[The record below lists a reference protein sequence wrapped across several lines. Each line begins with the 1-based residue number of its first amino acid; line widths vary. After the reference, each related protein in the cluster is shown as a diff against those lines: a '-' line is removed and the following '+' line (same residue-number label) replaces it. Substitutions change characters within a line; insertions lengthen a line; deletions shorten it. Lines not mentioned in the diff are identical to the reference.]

1 MESALNTDLNAD
13 SNSVIEVEIFSDVVC
28 PWCYIGKRRWE
39 KALQMLADARG
50 ADVLD
55 RINVVYRPYQLDPTA
70 PTTPSPVLQA
80 YAKKFGGEEKA
91 QQIINTV
98 TETAAGEGLAF
109 RMDIAQRAN
118 TRDAHRLLNMALAD
132 GKQAELKE
140 RLLQA
145 YFIEGADIS
154 NQAVLAGMAADVG
167 MRAYDTLEALESDH
181 GVELLEAEL
190 QSAAEIGV
198 TAVPTFVFNG
208 EFGLPGA
215 QDPEVFVRVLT
226 KLLDA

>member
-1 MESALNTDLNAD
+1 MAR
-13 SNSVIEVEIFSDVVC
+13 VEVEIFSDVVC

-39 KALQMLADARG
+39 TALKMLVEARG
-50 ADVLD
+50 EAVLND
-55 RINVVYRPYQLDPTA
+55 IHVVYRPFQLDPTA
-70 PTTPSPVLQA
+70 PKEPSPVLQA

-98 TETAAGEGLAF
+98 TETAASEGLGF

-118 TRDAHRLLNMALAD
+118 TRDAHRLLNMALAA
-132 GKQAELKE
+132 GKQPAMKE

-145 YFIEGADIS
+145 YFVEGVDIG
-154 NQAVLAGMAADVG
+154 NLPALAGLAGDVG
-167 MRAYDTLEALESDH
+167 MRAYDILESLESEE
-181 GVELLEAEL
+181 GAELLDAEL
-190 QSAAEIGV
+190 QSATDIGV

-215 QDPEVFVRVLT
+215 QDPEVFVRVLG
-226 KLLDA
+226 KLLDASPVDA